1 MIRIDHVALYTGKES
16 FRDGAV
22 LVEGDRILYAG
33 DRTAC
38 PPAEGAQHIHGGG
51 GILMPGFYNG
61 HCHAAMTLERGVGS
75 DLNLHDWL
83 HMIWPIEANLTPEIV
98 YWGTMH
104 ANMEMLMRGC
114 LGYADMYFFED
125 QVGRAALGSG
135 IRVNLSRGCMN
146 SEEADSIRALYRDW
160 HGKGEGRIRV
170 SMGVHGE
177 YTSTTEMVRHAVEVG
192 NELGAGF
199 HVHMSET
206 RFETDGCLERR
217 GVTPTRYFYE
227 LGMLTGHTLCAHCVH
242 LNDEDIRL
250 MAESGAC
257 MVHNPA
263 SNMKL
268 ASGFAPVER
277 MRKAGVK
284 VALGTDGA
292 SSNNT
297 LDMLADMRLASIL
310 QKGLTGDPTALNAA
324 DSITMATHSG
334 AQAMGWDAGLIE
346 EGRQADM
353 ILLDGNAGN
362 LIPMPDIPAA
372 IVYAA
377 QGLNVTMSMV
387 QGKVLY
393 RDGEFTTLDPEEVKR
408 KALEAARKLGVG

>member
-1 MIRIDHVALYTGKES
+1 
-16 FRDGAV
+16 
-22 LVEGDRILYAG
+22 
-33 DRTAC
+33 
-38 PPAEGAQHIHGGG
+38 
-51 GILMPGFYNG
+51 
-61 HCHAAMTLERGVGS
+61 
-75 DLNLHDWL
+75 
-83 HMIWPIEANLTPEIV
+83 
-98 YWGTMH
+98 
-104 ANMEMLMRGC
+104 
-114 LGYADMYFFED
+114 
-125 QVGRAALGSG
+125 
-135 IRVNLSRGCMN
+135 
-146 SEEADSIRALYRDW
+146 
-160 HGKGEGRIRV
+160 
-170 SMGVHGE
+170 
-177 YTSTTEMVRHAVEVG
+177 MVRHAVEVG

-217 GVTPTRYFYE
+217 GVTPTRYFYDM
-227 LGMLTGHTLCAHCVH
+227 GMLASRTLCAHCVH
-242 LNDEDIRL
+242 MNDEDIRL
-250 MAESGAC
+250 MADSGAY

-263 SNMKL
+263 SNLKL

-297 LDMLADMRLASIL
+297 LDMMGDMRLASIL

-324 DSITMATHSG
+324 DSISMATRSG
-334 AQAMGWDAGLIE
+334 AEALGWDAGLIE

-353 ILLDGNAGN
+353 ILLDGSAEN

-393 RDGEFTTLDPEEVKR
+393 RDGQFLTLDPEEVKG
-408 KALEAARKLGVG
+408 KALEAARELGVI